1 MEGPN
6 VEKYEAENLIK
17 KTEHED
23 KIEVSD
29 IKIGDGLIIETGG
42 SKYALEHREDGFYI
56 SGNEKYCPTPTKVI
70 IQGCTWGGSM
80 LMKDVISEGMRLE
93 FTITDTNKT
102 VTTSAIKKINN
113 GSSAIAE

>member
-17 KTEHED
+17 ETADET
-23 KIEVSD
+23 KIDVSS
-29 IKIGDGLIIETGG
+29 IKIGDEVLIETGG
-42 SKYALEHREDGFYI
+42 SKYTIEHREDGFYI

-93 FTITDTNKT
+93 FSIIDTNKT
-102 VTTSAIKKINN
+102 VTTSAIKKITN
-113 GSSAIAE
+113 GSQSIAE